1 MNARSNSEELPE
13 TVFDYS
19 PITEIIS
26 NEYVVCQFL
35 YYYAHQTSCFF
46 TFSFFISPKRI
57 FYFQHQ
63 AVEPGHNGGFGVRA
77 AKPVEEDHKRERV
90 PAARHHRAARATAP
104 THGFVGL

>member
-35 YYYAHQTSCFF
+35 YYYAHQTSCFS

-63 AVEPGHNGGFGVRA
+63 AMEPGYNGGLGVRA
-77 AKPVEEDHKRERV
+77 AKLVEEDHKRERV
-90 PAARHHRAARATAP
+90 PAAQHHRAARATAP
-104 THGFVGL
+104 THGFVRL